1 MRVRLLVLTA
11 VLTGAA
17 VSFGACSV
25 VGNGKVD
32 TVDAPFGL
40 DETLPSSTTIAP
52 TTTALATTTT
62 GLDTST
68 TGVPTE
74 PVRLY
79 FITSGQLNFVPTP
92 LAIGPSLGQIV
103 AALQAGPPDN
113 ELGVGLRNAVPDDV
127 EIKANDNNAG
137 VAIVELPEG
146 FFDGIPAAADQRL
159 ATAQLVLTLTD
170 SRGIGQVQF
179 NQAVQKPSG
188 ALAPA
193 GELLSRSD
201 FLALVEGATTPSTS
215 STTTSTSTTTPG

>member
-1 MRVRLLVLTA
+1 MRARLTLLAATLA
-11 VLTGAA
+11 GAA

-32 TVDAPFGL
+32 TVDPPFGL
-40 DETLPSSTTIAP
+40 DQTLPSSTTIA
-52 TTTALATTTT
+52 TTTTELATTTT

-74 PVRLY
+74 AVRLY
-79 FITSGQLNFVPTP
+79 YITSGQLNFIPTP
-92 LAIGPSLGQIV
+92 LAAGPSLGQIV
-103 AALQAGPPDN
+103 AALQAGPIDN

-137 VAIVELPEG
+137 VAIVELPDG
-146 FFDGIPAAADQRL
+146 FFDGIPAADQRL
-159 ATAQLVLTLTD
+159 AAAQLVLTLTD

-201 FLALVEGATTPSTS
+201 FLALVEGATPPSS
-215 STTTSTSTTTPG
+215 STTSTTTAG